1 MPLPT
6 FRFSAA
12 PGWKQLFS
20 QDCQLCGCR
29 ALDSLCPA
37 CTRELPFRHGAGCPQ
52 CGAEGADSQLCGGCL
67 AQPPAFDRTVAVFRY
82 AFPLDRLLQSYK
94 FRQNLVLT
102 SLFAGAL
109 GTAASV
115 QRPRPDTLIAV
126 PLARARL
133 AERGFNQSAL
143 LAEGVARA
151 TGIEFATHGL
161 LKIRDTL
168 PQAGLNRAA
177 RLKNVRGAFDCARSL
192 AGRHVALVDDVMTT
206 GATLSEAAKVLKKA
220 GAASVS
226 AWVLARAGREWAMPP
241 AQNGPDQPDVAI
253 PF

>member
-1 MPLPT
+1 MPSPT

-12 PGWKQLFS
+12 PGWKRLFS

-29 ALDSLCPA
+29 AVDSLCPA
-37 CTRELPFRHGAGCPQ
+37 CVHELPFRLGAGCPQ
-52 CGAEGADSQLCGGCL
+52 CAAEGADNQLCGGCL
-67 AQPPAFDRTVAVFRY
+67 AHPPAFDRTVAVFRY

-94 FRQNLVLT
+94 FRQNLALT

-109 GTAASV
+109 NAAVSR
-115 QRPRPDTLIAV
+115 QPARPDTLIAV

-143 LAEGVARA
+143 LAESLARA
-151 TGIEFATHGL
+151 MQIDFATHGL

-206 GATLSEAAKVLKKA
+206 GATLSEAAKALKKA

-241 AQNGPDQPDVAI
+241 AQNDPDLPDIAI